1 MSAEWSIHKRER
13 LLIQK
18 ITRMPLREAFR
29 HEAHDFT
36 RWLEENI
43 DVLNDV
49 IDITLSNAEREQAA
63 GDFSVDLVA
72 EDESGAKVIIENQL
86 EKSNHDHL
94 GKVITYLV
102 AMEARAAVWIVSDP
116 RPEHVS
122 AITWLNESSSASFY
136 LLKLEAIKIGESA
149 PAPLLTLIV
158 GPSASTK
165 AVGKAK
171 QEFAERY
178 DIRQQFWKG
187 LLDYAKTKTRLHTG
201 ISPSKYGWIGT
212 GAGRSGL
219 AYNYVVWEHEAAAE
233 LYIDR
238 GKDADLENKAIFD
251 ALEAKKEEIEAA
263 FGGELEWQ
271 RLDNKR
277 ACRIRKSVEG
287 GGFRDGEKSA
297 TVYPAMVDA
306 MIRLER
312 ALKPHVQR
320 LASDAA

>member
-1 MSAEWSIHKRER
+1 MV
-13 LLIQK
+13 QK
-18 ITRMPLREAFR
+18 ITRIPLRDAFR
-29 HEAHDFT
+29 HEAYNLT

-43 DVLNDV
+43 DPLNECL
-49 IDITLSNAEREQAA
+49 DITLSNAQREQSA

-94 GKVITYLV
+94 GKLITYLV
-102 AMEARAAVWIVSDP
+102 AMEAKAAIWIVSDP

-122 AITWLNESSSASFY
+122 AITWLNESATASFY
-136 LLKLEAIKIGESA
+136 LLKLEAIRIGDSD

-158 GPSASTK
+158 GPTEGTK

-178 DIRQQFWKG
+178 DTRKAFWSG
-187 LLDYAKTKTRLHTG
+187 LLAHARDRTRLHTG
-201 ISPSKYGWIGT
+201 ISPSSYGWIGT

-219 AYNYVVWEHEAAAE
+219 AYNYVVWATDSAAE

-238 GKDADLENKAIFD
+238 GKDSDAENKAIFD
-251 ALEAKKEEIEAA
+251 SLLARKDEIERA

-271 RLDNKR
+271 RLDAKR
-277 ACRIRKSVEG
+277 ACRIRKSISAG
-287 GGFRDGEKSA
+287 GWGDASKWPA
-297 TVYPAMVDA
+297 AYPPMVDA
-306 MIRLER
+306 MIRLES
-312 ALKPHVQR
+312 ALRPHIQR
-320 LASDAA
+320 GAETSP

>member
-1 MSAEWSIHKRER
+1 M
-13 LLIQK
+13 IQK
-18 ITRMPLREAFR
+18 IARISLRDAFR
-29 HEAHDFT
+29 HEALDFT

-49 IDITLSNAEREQAA
+49 LDITLSNAEREQAA
-63 GDFSVDLVA
+63 GDFSVDIVA

-86 EKSNHDHL
+86 EKSDHDHL

-102 AMEARAAVWIVSDP
+102 ALEARTAIWIVSDP

-122 AITWLNESSSASFY
+122 AITWLNESSTASFY
-136 LLKLEAIKIGESA
+136 LLKLEAIRIGESA

-158 GPSASTK
+158 GPSESTK

-178 DIRQQFWKG
+178 DLRRTFWKG
-187 LLDYAKTKTRLHTG
+187 LLDYAKTKTRLHSG
-201 ISPSKYGWIGT
+201 VSPGKQIWMGT

-219 AYNYVVWEHEAAAE
+219 SYNYLIWEHEAAAE

-238 GKDADLENKAIFD
+238 GKDAEVENKAIFD
-251 ALEAKKEEIEAA
+251 ALYAKRAEIEAA
-263 FGGELEWQ
+263 FGPGEMKLDWQ
-271 RLDNKR
+271 RMDNKR
-277 ACRIRKSVEG
+277 ACRIRVDIPG
-287 GGFRDGEKSA
+287 AGYRDQERYGEA
-297 TVYPAMVDA
+297 YGHMVDA

-320 LASDAA
+320 LAGDAA

>member
-1 MSAEWSIHKRER
+1 MIE
-13 LLIQK
+13 K
-18 ITRMPLREAFR
+18 ITRMPLRAAFK
-29 HEAHDFT
+29 HEAYDFT

-49 IDITLSNAEREQAA
+49 IDITLSNAVREQAA

-122 AITWLNESSSASFY
+122 AITWLNESLSASFY

-171 QEFAERY
+171 QKFAERY

-187 LLDYAKTKTRLHTG
+187 LLDYAKTKTRLHAG

-219 AYNYVVWEHEAAAE
+219 AYNYAVWEHEAAAE

-238 GKDADLENKAIFD
+238 GKDADAENKALFD
-251 ALEAKKEEIEAA
+251 ALVAKKEEIETA

-277 ACRIRKSVEG
+277 ACRIRKLVEG
-287 GGFRDGEKSA
+287 GGFRDGDKSA
-297 TVYPAMVDA
+297 AIYTKMVDA
-306 MIRLER
+306 MTRLER
-312 ALKPHVQR
+312 ALKPHVQKI
-320 LASDAA
+320 ASETAWSSP